1 MTVSF
6 KNKALKDLKNIPENR
21 KKQIIDLLFND
32 IQQFDNIKEIKDIV
46 KIKSFNNYYRI
57 RKGEYRIGLKLE
69 NDKLIV
75 MRILHRKEIYRF
87 FP

>member
-6 KNKALKDLKNIPENR
+6 KNKALKDLKLIPENR

-32 IQQFDNIKEIKDIV
+32 IPQFDNIKEIKDIA

-57 RKGEYRIGLKLE
+57 RKGEY
-69 NDKLIV
+69 
-75 MRILHRKEIYRF
+75 
-87 FP
+87 